1 MNTRTKSFAESE
13 EGKLLRQTLI
23 EMTENKQYNTRTTY
37 STYDTNG
44 LNFVDK
50 HMRYMS
56 QYPNLDCAQ
65 YVSNLK
71 LITKQTS

>member
-1 MNTRTKSFAESE
+1 MNTRAKSFSESE
-13 EGKLLRQTLI
+13 EGKLLRQTLV
-23 EMTENKQYNTRTTY
+23 EMTQNKQYNTRTTY
-37 STYDTNG
+37 STNDVNG
-44 LNFVDK
+44 LSFVDK

-71 LITKQTS
+71 LITKQS